1 MIIYATKETI
11 DRYKLKMPRALPYP
25 ANEFAQGV
33 LEKES
38 GDRMLEWGAKLLYF
52 DRRKCLQLVHFASK
66 FTLFLINIKIGDL
79 KDIGN
84 YIAVYLFELYED
96 DPEMQLAL
104 RHFFTESPMVC
115 FSKITDRGIIAT
127 LNHTQLTFADDG
139 YRFYDFIEDG
149 ILHTIEIN
157 REMNFNWILTQ
168 KVNGKTEYFEPGER
182 FRELLLQRYEEV

>member
-1 MIIYATKETI
+1 
-11 DRYKLKMPRALPYP
+11 
-25 ANEFAQGV
+25 
-33 LEKES
+33 
-38 GDRMLEWGAKLLYF
+38 
-52 DRRKCLQLVHFASK
+52 
-66 FTLFLINIKIGDL
+66 
-79 KDIGN
+79 
-84 YIAVYLFELYED
+84 
-96 DPEMQLAL
+96 
-104 RHFFTESPMVC
+104 MVC

-149 ILHTIEIN
+149 VLHTIEIN